1 MIHGWPRR
9 WGVWLLVWVAGAA
22 GGALVAPTLAAFSS
36 MTSNPGNSFEAAVTF
51 PTPQWVK
58 EIGTSSCGGTSS
70 VITVPAGGVAAGN
83 TVIVRLV
90 VRSSA
95 LGVVSAS
102 DSKGS
107 TYSNDL
113 DFTGT
118 TMRVVVFSASIDT
131 ALVPGNTITV
141 SHPTGESTG
150 AVASEFSG
158 VAASNR
164 VDTSGIGT
172 ADSTNPAASV
182 TTVHPRD
189 LLVGVV
195 GNRNNRAYM
204 EAADWTLLTHLAMA
218 CGGAPGNA
226 DNHSA
231 WRIASSPGLYSYAP
245 TFSPGDRWAAAV
257 VAYKPAP

>member
-1 MIHGWPRR
+1 MRHGWPRR
-9 WGVWLLVWVAGAA
+9 WGGWLLVWAAGAA
-22 GGALVAPTLAAFSS
+22 LGAIVAPTVAAFSS
-36 MTSNPGNSFEAAVTF
+36 VTSNPGNTFEAAVTF

-58 EIGTSSCGGTSS
+58 EIGSGICGPPT

-90 VRSSA
+90 IRSPA
-95 LGVVSAS
+95 VGAVSAS
-102 DSKGS
+102 DSKGNTYTNDADS
-107 TYSNDL
+107 TGNS
-113 DFTGT
+113 
-118 TMRVVVFSASIDT
+118 MRTVVLSASVGT
-131 ALVPGNTITV
+131 ALTSGDTITV
-141 SHPTGESTG
+141 SHPIGESSG

-172 ADSTNPAASV
+172 GDSTNPAASV

-195 GNRNNRAYM
+195 GNRNNRTYT
-204 EAADWTLLTHLAMA
+204 EAASWTTLTHRAID
-218 CGGAPGNA
+218 CGGAPGSA

-231 WRIASSPGLYSYAP
+231 WRVASSPGAYSYAP
-245 TFSPGDRWAAAV
+245 TFSPSDRWAAAV